1 MNSLVADYGDE
12 TDTDSIES
20 DTNQEENIKANLK

>member
-12 TDTDSIES
+12 TDTDSVDS
-20 DTNQEENIKANLK
+20 DLNLDENSKDMK

>member
-12 TDTDSIES
+12 TDTDSLES
-20 DTNQEENIKANLK
+20 DQNLDENTKDMR

>member
-12 TDTDSIES
+12 TDTDSVES
-20 DTNQEENIKANLK
+20 DLNQDENSKDMK

>member
-12 TDTDSIES
+12 SNTDSYNS
-20 DTNQEENIKANLK
+20 DLNQDEDPKDTK

>member
-12 TDTDSIES
+12 TDTDSLES
-20 DTNQEENIKANLK
+20 DLNQEEKSKNIK

>member
-12 TDTDSIES
+12 TDTDSFES
-20 DTNQEENIKANLK
+20 DLNEDETPKDMK

>member
-12 TDTDSIES
+12 TDTDSVES
-20 DTNQEENIKANLK
+20 DFNEDETSKDIK

>member
-20 DTNQEENIKANLK
+20 DSNQDENIKNLR

>member
-12 TDTDSIES
+12 TDTDSYES
-20 DTNQEENIKANLK
+20 DLNHDENIKEAK

>member
-12 TDTDSIES
+12 TDTDSLES
-20 DTNQEENIKANLK
+20 DQYIDENTKDMK

>member
-12 TDTDSIES
+12 TDTDSCES
-20 DTNQEENIKANLK
+20 DFDQAGNTKDT

>member
-12 TDTDSIES
+12 TDTDSLES
-20 DTNQEENIKANLK
+20 DQNLDENTKDLK

>member
-12 TDTDSIES
+12 TDTDSLES
-20 DTNQEENIKANLK
+20 DQNIDEKTKDMK

>member
-12 TDTDSIES
+12 TDTDSLES
-20 DTNQEENIKANLK
+20 DQHLDENTKDLK

>member
-12 TDTDSIES
+12 TDTDSLDS
-20 DTNQEENIKANLK
+20 DVNQDGITKDTK

>member
-12 TDTDSIES
+12 TDTDSVES
-20 DTNQEENIKANLK
+20 DLNQDENTKETK

>member
-12 TDTDSIES
+12 TDTDSLES
-20 DTNQEENIKANLK
+20 DQNLDENAKDMK